1 MTMKTL
7 VIKIFFLLILPA
19 AAIDAQNVEVTITG
33 IRNSEGQIGIGVFR
47 DNESFRKEQAYLE
60 LEFVKKEISNGEM
73 KIRFTLPPGTYG
85 IALLDDENSDD
96 LMEYN
101 FLGMPKEGFGFSDYY
116 HTGLTMPKFDAF
128 KFDVVEGQKKSI
140 NIRIRYIL

>member
-1 MTMKTL
+1 MKTL
-7 VIKIFFLLILPA
+7 VIKIFLLLILPA
-19 AAIDAQNVEVTITG
+19 AAVDAQNVEVTITG
-33 IRNSEGQIGIGVFR
+33 IRNSEGQMGIGVFR
-47 DNESFRKEQAYLE
+47 DNESFKKEQAYLE
-60 LEFVKKEISNGEM
+60 LEFAKKEISSGEM

-96 LMEYN
+96 VMEYN
-101 FLGMPKEGFGFSDYY
+101 FLGIPKEGFGFSDYY

-128 KFDVVEGQKKSI
+128 KFDIEEGQKKSI

>member
-7 VIKIFFLLILPA
+7 VIAILFLLILPA
-19 AAIDAQNVEVTITG
+19 AVLDAQNVEVTITG
-33 IRNSEGQIGIGVFR
+33 IRNSKGQMGIGVFR
-47 DNESFRKEQAYLE
+47 DNESFRKEKAYLE
-60 LEFVKKEISNGEM
+60 LAFDKKEVSNGEM

-85 IALLDDENSDD
+85 IALLDDENGDD
-96 LMEYN
+96 VMEYN

-128 KFDVVEGQKKSI
+128 RFDVVEGQKKSI

>member
-1 MTMKTL
+1 MKIL
-7 VIKIFFLLILPA
+7 VIAIFFLLILPA
-19 AAIDAQNVEVTITG
+19 AVLDAQNVEVTITG
-33 IRNSEGQIGIGVFR
+33 IRNSKGQMGIGVFR
-47 DNESFRKEQAYLE
+47 DNESFRKEKAYLE
-60 LEFVKKEISNGEM
+60 LAFGKKEVSNGEM

-96 LMEYN
+96 VMEYN

-128 KFDVVEGQKKSI
+128 RFDVVEGQKKSI